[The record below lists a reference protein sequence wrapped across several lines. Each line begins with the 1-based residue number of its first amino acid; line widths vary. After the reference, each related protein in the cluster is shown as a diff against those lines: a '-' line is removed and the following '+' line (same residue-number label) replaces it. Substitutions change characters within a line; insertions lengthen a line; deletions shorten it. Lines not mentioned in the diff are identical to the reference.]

1 METND
6 VDLSKLDE
14 GGQNEVSAISTV
26 DCVSYPPSLKAKLP
40 IFPAIR
46 YKLLT
51 VPFVYACALVS
62 IFHAEC

>member
-51 VPFVYACALVS
+51 VPFVYACALG
-62 IFHAEC
+62 